1 MKGLTK
7 LKRIV
12 ERRFVGDVMME
23 AIEGDIPVEPEWW
36 WDILAEY
43 FTA

>member
-1 MKGLTK
+1 MQEV
-7 LKRIV
+7 KRHL
-12 ERRFVGDVMME
+12 ERAFVGDVVLKWDDRYGAME
-23 AIEGDIPVEPEWW
+23 NWW